1 MHIQATIIK
10 GKGENIMSKEVV
22 IVSAVRTA
30 IGSFLGSLKDVP
42 ATELGATVIKEAL
55 QRAGVAPDSVDEV
68 IMGNVLTSRAWSKS
82 STTSS
87 H

>member
-1 MHIQATIIK
+1 
-10 GKGENIMSKEVV
+10 MSTEVV

-30 IGSFLGSLKDVP
+30 NGSFLGSLKDVA
-42 ATELGATVIKEAL
+42 ATDLGAAVIQEAL

-68 IMGNVLTSRAWSKS
+68 IMGEYATSRAWSKS
-82 STTSS
+82 GASVR